1 MASARVYSVQ
11 PDFPVSDIVSV
22 EADVTAGTLYAFA
35 VVGLPDKA
43 VEEARDRLSA
53 AIKHSGF
60 TSPKQYNHKIVIS
73 LAPADVKKEWPVFDL
88 PMALSSLLAT
98 EDISFDPAETLFLGE
113 LGLDGTLRPVKGV
126 LAASLAAKANGF
138 SSIVLPETNA
148 REAAL
153 VEGVSVYGA
162 KTLTDVIAHVTG
174 ESLIPKT
181 LREHVSAGARVS
193 ATDMSDI
200 AGQETAKRGIE

>member
-73 LAPADVKKEWPVFDL
+73 LAPADVKKEGPVFDL
-88 PMALSSLLAT
+88 PMALSYLLAT
-98 EDISFDPAETLFLGE
+98 EEISFDPAGTVCAGE
-113 LGLDGTLRPVKGV
+113 LGLDGTLRPVKGA
-126 LAASLAAKANGF
+126 LAAALGAKERGF
-138 SSIVLPETNA
+138 SAIILPRENA
-148 REAAL
+148 
-153 VEGVSVYGA
+153 G
-162 KTLTDVIAHVTG
+162 
-174 ESLIPKT
+174 
-181 LREHVSAGARVS
+181 
-193 ATDMSDI
+193 
-200 AGQETAKRGIE
+200 